1 MVKKLVVMSALLLV
15 LGGEVVMAEQPAAF
29 VEPASVAANAS
40 GNPAAQ
46 PRRRHYRRTHRRH
59 RRRGRRGRR

>member
-1 MVKKLVVMSALLLV
+1 MIKKLLVMSALLLV
-15 LGGEVVMAEQPAAF
+15 LGGEVAFAESSAALA
-29 VEPASVAANAS
+29 EPFSMTANVS